1 MNIVRLAERMG
12 LDEVSK
18 EIRMNELMKDTFM
31 TRSDAESYVASTF
44 VENKFVEM
52 SNQLAILTEMV
63 KAFDKIN
70 LNISLDKLTKL

>member
-1 MNIVRLAERMG
+1 MNIIRLAERMG

-31 TRSDAESYVASTF
+31 TRSDAESHVASTF

-52 SNQLAILTEMV
+52 SNQLATLTEIV
-63 KAFDKIN
+63 KAFDNIN

>member
-1 MNIVRLAERMG
+1 MNIIRLAERMG

-31 TRSDAESYVASTF
+31 TRSDAEAYVATTF

-52 SNQLAILTEMV
+52 SNQLAT
-63 KAFDKIN
+63 
-70 LNISLDKLTKL
+70 LTKA